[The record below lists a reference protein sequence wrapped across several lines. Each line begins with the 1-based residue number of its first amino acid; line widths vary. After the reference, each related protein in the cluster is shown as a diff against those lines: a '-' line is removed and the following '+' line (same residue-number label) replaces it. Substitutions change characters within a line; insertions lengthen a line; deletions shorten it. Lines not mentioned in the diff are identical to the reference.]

1 MYAMKATDTKCSRMT
16 LNHFFSD
23 RRQNTIPRIR
33 LAVLA
38 GKFENKL
45 ALHEEISNTLLL
57 VDPESGAI
65 LKLGSSLMNSVK
77 DLKDR
82 LTGAGRSAADLY
94 RLKTG
99 VFKFLSPPLFL
110 SAANGR
116 RT

>member
-1 MYAMKATDTKCSRMT
+1 MT
-16 LNHFFSD
+16 LNHFFTD
-23 RRQNTIPRIR
+23 RRQNYIPRIR

-77 DLKDR
+77 DFKDR

-94 RLKTG
+94 RLKSGTLN
-99 VFKFLSPPLFL
+99 VVWIPDQ
-110 SAANGR
+110 NQV
-116 RT
+116 